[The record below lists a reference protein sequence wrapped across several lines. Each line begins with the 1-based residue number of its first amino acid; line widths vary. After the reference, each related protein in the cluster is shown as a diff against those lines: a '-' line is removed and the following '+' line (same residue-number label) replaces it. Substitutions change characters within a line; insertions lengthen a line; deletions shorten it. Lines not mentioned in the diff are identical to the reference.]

1 MIHMGMKKI
10 LFVLSALL
18 LLGALIWW
26 LIQTPVKSPYYK
38 QVVLTENNDITNT
51 TEWTY
56 LDTVVSVG
64 MAQLGMNGIN
74 ILIQPMSERIK
85 TRFQE
90 SEGVELEAY
99 IAEWMDG
106 YTICVNGDLGREHA
120 IEVISH
126 ELIHLTQYSD
136 KELILTEGTVVLWMG
151 ERYDI
156 LGIPYNDRPWERD
169 AFANQNALAGSLRN
183 QILQ

>member
-1 MIHMGMKKI
+1 MKKI
-10 LFVLSALL
+10 LFVFSALL

-38 QVVLTENNDITNT
+38 QVVLTEDNDIINT

-56 LDTVVSVG
+56 LDTVVTVG
-64 MAQLGMNGIN
+64 MTQLEVKGIN
-74 ILIQPMSERIK
+74 VLIQPMSERVR
-85 TRFQE
+85 TRFHE
-90 SEGVELEAY
+90 SEGIELEAY

-106 YTICVNGDLGREHA
+106 YTICVNGDLGRERA

-126 ELIHLTQYSD
+126 ELIHLTQYQD

-169 AFANQNALAGSLRN
+169 AFANQNSLARSIRK

>member
-1 MIHMGMKKI
+1 MIHTGMKKI
-10 LFVLSALL
+10 LFVLAALL

-38 QVVLTENNDITNT
+38 QVVLTGNNDITNT

-64 MAQLGMNGIN
+64 MSQLDIRGVNV
-74 ILIQPMSERIK
+74 LIQPMSERIK
-85 TRFQE
+85 TKFEE

-99 IAEWMDG
+99 IAEWMEG
-106 YTICVNGDLGREHA
+106 YTICVNGELGRSKA
-120 IEVISH
+120 IDVIAH
-126 ELIHLTQYSD
+126 ELVHLTQYRD
-136 KELILTEGTVVLWMG
+136 KELVLTEGTVVLWMG
-151 ERYDI
+151 TRYDV

-169 AFANQNALAGSLRN
+169 AFARQRSLVASLRA
-183 QILQ
+183 QILE